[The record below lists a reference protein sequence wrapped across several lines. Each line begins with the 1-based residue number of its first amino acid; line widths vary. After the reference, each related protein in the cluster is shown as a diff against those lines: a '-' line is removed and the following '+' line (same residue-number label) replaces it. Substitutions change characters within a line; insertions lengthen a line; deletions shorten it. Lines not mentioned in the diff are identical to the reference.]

1 MSLWSVPSAET
12 TELMTDFYTLM
23 SEGKSKSDALRQAK
37 LNMMKK
43 KGNPFYWGA
52 FVMTG
57 KPE

>member
-12 TELMTDFYTLM
+12 TEIMTEFYTLI
-23 SEGKSKSDALRQAK
+23 SEGKTKSEALRQAK
-37 LNMMKK
+37 LNMLKK
-43 KGNPFYWGA
+43 KSNPFYWGA